1 MSDNIDIVIREQ
13 GTKQAVEGMR
23 SLAASSLKAADNVTR
38 LNRELRGLK
47 LGSRVVNDMQ
57 KTMQMAQKLIGSNNS
72 LATSSVKLTNALL
85 RQAEAE
91 GRLAISKQKLAT
103 ESAKTQQALARVEAE
118 MQKAIAAATRSSAA
132 DAVLAASKIK
142 VQQETAR
149 LGLAQTKAAV
159 EVQRLAEATNKA
171 SLAQQKLT
179 TEQQRTVEAM
189 NKASIAQQNL
199 TNAQT
204 QGAIMAARLA
214 TEQGRAQIAATMAQT
229 AQQNLAAAT
238 SRAQAA
244 ATGAST
250 AAQRLATEQQR
261 TAIQTANAAAAADRA
276 AMASLRLAQ
285 AQARVSTAS
294 RQSATNLAD
303 FARQA
308 AALGGGAIGVVS
320 IGKMADGYTTL
331 QNKLVNLAPDMVTT
345 NKLMNEM
352 FELANRTRQPVEST
366 TQAFQRFDNAMKD
379 MGGSQEETL
388 RMTETINKAIIVSGA
403 SASESAAGLLQLAQ
417 AFGSGRLQGDE
428 FRSIMENMPV
438 LADMIAKSMGRTR
451 SELKQLSTEGKITSA
466 VMRKAFAEA
475 ATEIDQKFGKTVP
488 TMSQSFNVLRNQ
500 TMRMVGQL
508 DQALGVTRGI
518 SQAMLFLADNLDLVA
533 LGAVAAGTALYA
545 AYGPGLVSTLGRA
558 RSAVLALNAAMLANP
573 VGLVVAAI
581 ATATAAVLLFG
592 DKVKVSADGFVTLK
606 DLALGTFNLIKQ
618 GVTTAAEWV
627 SSVWGSLMGML
638 SKYTGGWATD
648 FKSVLDAVGGFL
660 ANNANKFIGTFVG
673 AYNAIKK
680 LWETAPELFRD
691 IFANI
696 VNFGATAAETVVNS
710 WQTGLRLIAKGAKG
724 IAPETA
730 AALEKGLDGLKLE
743 LPRMEVGKGVKAG
756 LVELG
761 KEFKDAVNVDYVG
774 AAGDKIMESARAV
787 SRERIKAA
795 DAEAKA
801 QLRGAGANQNKPLD
815 PSKET
820 VKRAAALAKVNL
832 ELDNEIARMGMLKPM
847 RDDQERFDS
856 IQEKLVGK
864 RIKLT
869 EDETKAIKD
878 KIAEVRKSL
887 EVQGQ
892 MDSIYE
898 AAIGPQRDFNNQTKA
913 AKQLLDQGAISL
925 EQYNKAMTL
934 ATESYQ
940 NAVDPMREFNKS
952 LKEQKYLNGF
962 NPANRDVESQV
973 LAQKN
978 AMLAQGIKLT
988 EAQTQAIRSQLVAQ
1002 QQDNALTQAK
1012 DTIWQ
1017 NTIGTASELVTYQE
1031 ALNRAFDA
1039 GAITQT
1045 YYAAQMAQTNVK
1057 MAELQNMLGNG
1068 DVFTVFTAGMGQAL
1082 EGFQSLATST
1092 ANILGEAMTTA
1103 IDGISNSLAGAIVKG
1118 ENLRETLANVGQT
1131 ILTQLISSLIKMG
1144 IQYMLNAVLA
1154 NTALSVQTAA
1164 SLSAAAVTAAAWAPA
1179 AAAVSLATF
1188 GANSP
1193 PAVAGMGAANVAAKS
1208 FAMAGFQ
1215 KGGYTG
1221 DEAVNKAVGIVHGQ
1235 EFVMNAAATKRIG
1248 VENLQAMQDGDMS
1261 SLTQVQHTSTAPV
1274 RSAPNVN
1281 VVNMGTPQNYE
1292 VESWS
1297 EDEIRLIASD
1307 VADQRVKVGAGRAV
1321 ARDLR
1326 NPNSATSKS
1335 FANNTM
1341 TKRRR

>member
-23 SLAASSLKAADNVTR
+23 SIAASSLKAADNVTR
-38 LNRELRGLK
+38 LNKELRGLK

-85 RQAEAE
+85 RQGEAEA
-91 GRLAISKQKLAT
+91 RLAMHQQKLAT
-103 ESAKTQQALARVEAE
+103 ETAKTQQALARMEAE
-118 MQKAIAAATRSSAA
+118 LQKSIAAATKSSVA
-132 DAVLAASKIK
+132 DANLAAAKIK
-142 VQQETAR
+142 VQQETAK
-149 LGLAQTKAAV
+149 LGAAQMRQAL
-159 EVQRLAEATNKA
+159 EVQKLSEQTNKA
-171 SLAQQKLT
+171 ALAQQKLT

-189 NKASIAQQNL
+189 SRAATAHQQL
-199 TNAQT
+199 TNAQS
-204 QGAIMAARLA
+204 QNAIMAVRLS
-214 TEQGRAQIAATMAQT
+214 TEQGRAAHAAAMAQA

-244 ATGAST
+244 ATGAVT
-250 AAQRLATEQQR
+250 ATQRLATEQQR
-261 TAIQTANAAAAADRA
+261 TAIQASNAAAAADRA
-276 AMASLRLAQ
+276 AMAALRLAE
-285 AQARVSTAS
+285 AQRKAANQS
-294 RQSATNLAD
+294 RQSATGLAD

-308 AALGGGAIGVVS
+308 TAVGGGGLAVVS
-320 IGKMADGYTTL
+320 LGKMADGYTTL

-379 MGGSQEETL
+379 MGASQEESL

-438 LADMIAKSMGRTR
+438 LADMIAKSMGTTR
-451 SELKQLSTEGKITSA
+451 SQLKKLSTEGKITSE

-475 ATEIDQKFGKTVP
+475 ATDIDARFAKTVP
-488 TMSQSFNVLRNQ
+488 TMGQAFNVLRNN
-500 TMRMVGQL
+500 TMRMTGEI
-508 DQALGVTRGI
+508 DQALGITRGI
-518 SQAMLFLADNLDLVA
+518 SQAMLLLADNMKLVA
-533 LGAVAAGTALYA
+533 FAAAAAGSAMMA
-545 AYGPGLVSTLGRA
+545 AYGPNLLTALNKA
-558 RSAVLALNAAMLANP
+558 RVATLALNTAMLANP
-573 VGLVVAAI
+573 VLAVVAAL
-581 ATATAAVLLFG
+581 ATLTAAVLLFG

-606 DLALGTFNLIKQ
+606 DLAVGTFNVIKDLAT
-618 GVTTAAEWV
+618 TTATWIMQKLDV
-627 SSVWGSLMGML
+627 VTKFISDM
-638 SKYTGGWATD
+638 TGGWADD
-648 FKSVLDAVGGFL
+648 FRSAMALIGSFV
-660 ANNANKFIGTFVG
+660 ANNVNKMIGTFVG
-673 AYNAIKK
+673 GYRAILKV
-680 LWETAPELFRD
+680 WETAPELFKD

-696 VNFGATAAETVVNS
+696 VNFGATAVETVVNS
-710 WQTGLRLIAKGAKG
+710 WQTGLRLVAGAAKG

-730 AALEKGLDGLKLE
+730 KALTDGLDNMKIE
-743 LPRMEVGKGVKAG
+743 LPRMEVGRGVKAG
-756 LVELG
+756 LAEIG
-761 KEFKDAVNVDYVG
+761 AEFKAAVNVDYLG
-774 AAGDKIMESARAV
+774 AAGDKLMDSAREAANIRV
-787 SRERIKAA
+787 KAA

-801 QLRGAGANQNKPLD
+801 QLRAAGKNNNPAAEPGKAEL
-815 PSKET
+815 
-820 VKRAAALAKVNL
+820 KRSAALAKVNM

-856 IQEKLVGK
+856 IQEKLIGRK
-864 RIKLT
+864 IKLT
-869 EDETKAIKD
+869 EDETKAIKA
-878 KIAEVRKSL
+878 KIAEVRKAL
-887 EVQGQ
+887 EVQGA

-898 AAIGPQRDFNNQTKA
+898 AAVAPQRDYNNQTAA
-913 AKQLLDQGAISL
+913 AKKLLDDGSISL
-925 EQYNKAMTL
+925 EQYSKAMTL
-934 ATESYQ
+934 ATQSYIE
-940 NAVDPMREFNKS
+940 AVDPMYSFNKA
-952 LKEQKYLNGF
+952 LAEQNYLNNF
-962 NPANRDVESQV
+962 NPANREVESQV
-973 LAQKN
+973 LQQKN
-978 AMLAQGIKLT
+978 ALLSQGVVLT
-988 EAQTQAIRSQLVAQ
+988 QEQTQALREQILAEQ
-1002 QQDNALTQAK
+1002 QFAALTAAK

-1017 NTIGTASELVTYQE
+1017 NTSGAVSELLTYQT
-1031 ALNRAFDA
+1031 ALNEAFNS

-1057 MAELQNMLGNG
+1057 MAELQNMMGNG
-1068 DVFTVFTAGMGQAL
+1068 DVFSVFTAGMGQAL

-1092 ANILGEAMTTA
+1092 ADILGNAMTTA

-1118 ENLRETLANVGQT
+1118 EDLRSTLSAVGQAIIT
-1131 ILTQLISSLIKMG
+1131 EMLSALIKMG
-1144 IQYMLNAVLA
+1144 IQYMLNAVMA
-1154 NTALSVQTAA
+1154 TTALTTQTAA
-1164 SLSAAAVTAAAWAPA
+1164 SLSAAAITAAAWAPA

-1193 PAVAGMGAANVAAKS
+1193 PAVAGMGSANVAAKS
-1208 FAMAGFQ
+1208 FAMAGFS

-1261 SLTQVQHTSTAPV
+1261 GITQTQYTSASPS
-1274 RSAPNVN
+1274 RGMPSINVTN
-1281 VVNMGTPQNYE
+1281 NGTPQNYE
-1292 VESWS
+1292 VESWT

-1307 VADQRVKVGAGRAV
+1307 VADQRVKTGAGRAV

-1326 NPNSATSKS
+1326 NPNSSVSKS
-1335 FANNTM
+1335 MGSNTM